1 MLIPSGAPHLI
12 SPDTGAV
19 TRRLTALPVG
29 EHALL
34 VETGDEVRA
43 LSLATWA
50 RSVGV
55 AAVEVVPAAETVLF
69 AGVEDPAALLDRL
82 EAWPQEAPPPDGEV
96 VELPVRYDGPDLGFA
111 AEAWG
116 VPVREVA
123 AVHAAREY
131 VVAFCGFAPGFAY
144 LGGLP
149 DELALPRLDTPRTRV
164 PAGSVA
170 VADRWTGVYPSA
182 SPGGWRLLGRTP
194 VTLFDPT
201 SARPALLPPG
211 TRVRLVPQ

>member
-1 MLIPSGAPHLI
+1 M
-12 SPDTGAV
+12 
-19 TRRLTALPVG
+19 G

-34 VETGDEVRA
+34 VETGDAARA
-43 LSLATWA
+43 LSLAVWA

-69 AGVEDPAALLDRL
+69 AGVDDLGGLVARL
-82 EAWPQEAPPPDGEV
+82 EAWPDDAPQPSGEL
-96 VELPVRYDGPDLGFA
+96 VELPVVYDGPDVAFA
-111 AEAWG
+111 ATAWG
-116 VPVREVA
+116 VPVGEVA
-123 AVHAAREY
+123 AVHAGREY

-144 LGGLP
+144 LSGLP

-194 VTLFDPT
+194 ATLFDPT
-201 SARPALLPPG
+201 RPRPALLPPG
-211 TRVRLVPQ
+211 TRVRLVPQP